1 MHERKA
7 MAKHT
12 PAATPAATPKPAA
25 TPTPSPASAPEL
37 IKARV
42 LASGAFGAI
51 DDVVELPPDLLAQG
65 VASGQV
71 DSHPDAVAYAAS
83 LT

>member
-1 MHERKA
+1 
-7 MAKHT
+7 
-12 PAATPAATPKPAA
+12 
-25 TPTPSPASAPEL
+25 L

>member
-1 MHERKA
+1 
-7 MAKHT
+7 
-12 PAATPAATPKPAA
+12 
-25 TPTPSPASAPEL
+25 
-37 IKARV
+37 V
-42 LASGAFGAI
+42 LASGAFGEI
-51 DDVVELPPDLLAQG
+51 DDVVELSPDLLAQG